1 MASRAVAPPKRKKGA
16 IKREEWVEVH
26 ENAKLIAAIEAQKE
40 REKSK
45 RYVKV
50 SDYPVT
56 YKLV

>member
-16 IKREEWVEVH
+16 IKREEWAEIH
-26 ENAKLIAAIEAQKE
+26 ENSKVIEAIESQRN
-40 REKSK
+40 REKLK

-50 SDYPVT
+50 SDFPVT

>member
-16 IKREEWVEVH
+16 IKREEWAEIH
-26 ENAKLIAAIEAQKE
+26 ENSKLTEAIEAKKK
-40 REKSK
+40 REKLK

-50 SDYPVT
+50 SDFPVT

>member
-16 IKREEWVEVH
+16 IKREEWAEIH
-26 ENAKLIAAIEAQKE
+26 ENSKVIEAIEAQKK

-50 SDYPVT
+50 SDFPVT

>member
-16 IKREEWVEVH
+16 IKREEWAEIH
-26 ENAKLIAAIEAQKE
+26 ENGKLNAAIEAQKK
-40 REKSK
+40 REESK

-50 SDYPVT
+50 SEFPTT

>member
-1 MASRAVAPPKRKKGA
+1 MASRSVAPPKRKKGA
-16 IKREEWVEVH
+16 IKREEWAEIH
-26 ENAKLIAAIEAQKE
+26 ENSKIIEAIEAQKE

-50 SDYPVT
+50 SDYPLT